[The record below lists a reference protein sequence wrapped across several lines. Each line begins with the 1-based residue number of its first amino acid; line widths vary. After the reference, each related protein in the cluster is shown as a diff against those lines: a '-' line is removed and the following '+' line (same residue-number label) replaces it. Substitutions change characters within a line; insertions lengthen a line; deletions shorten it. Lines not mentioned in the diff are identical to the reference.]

1 MCEVPE
7 VVAKLKALYEQSC
20 EIARS
25 GEFDRYGEVRY
36 PKLTVEVQQWRPI
49 DRSEPFG
56 YVDEAGTYSAVISR
70 PDLMEGYLT
79 AQIEA
84 LTSNYP
90 CEVEVGY
97 SDVVIP
103 PAYIKG
109 MPPIDETANLPR
121 PTLDE
126 VHDAIVDGHWDAFNG
141 EEKPLFHFG
150 PQRFDLALA
159 RLEHYTGIEADSLQR
174 FILFTNYAMHVTEF
188 VKFGL
193 RELSDP
199 SSRYTRLVLPSG
211 ETVSDTVALEDLELE
226 SKFQMP
232 RYDLVTEDG
241 DGITMINI
249 GVGPSN
255 AKTITDSLAVLRPEA
270 WIMIGHCAGL
280 DARMRIGDL
289 ILGNAYERHDH
300 VLDDY
305 LRRELPIPAVPEIQ
319 RTLEKAVSKVYGSD
333 ASLMRTGTVLSTG
346 DRNWEW
352 KDPRDLWEWLRGSTA
367 AAVDM
372 ESCTIAA
379 NGYRYRVPYGTLL
392 AVSDLPLHAVP
403 KLPAGAQAFYSNSK
417 EAHVMC
423 AVRAVEKLARHPERL
438 RTRKLRRA
446 IGEVPFR

>member
-7 VVAKLKALYEQSC
+7 VVSKLKALYEKSC

-36 PKLTVEVQQWRPI
+36 PKLTVEVERWRPI

-70 PDLMEGYLT
+70 PDLMEPYLT
-79 AQIEA
+79 AQLEA

-90 CEVEVGY
+90 CSVDVGY
-97 SDVVIP
+97 SDVAIP

-141 EEKPLFHFG
+141 AEKPLFHFE

-199 SSRYTRLVLPSG
+199 DSRYTRLVLPSG

-232 RYDLVTEDG
+232 RYDLVTENG

-423 AVRAVEKLARHPERL
+423 AVRAMEKLARHPERL

>member
-1 MCEVPE
+1 MSRVPE
-7 VVAKLKALYEQSC
+7 AVEKLKALYEESC

-25 GEFDRYGEVRY
+25 GDFSRYGEVRY
-36 PKLTVEVQQWRPI
+36 PKLTVEVRQWRPI

-79 AQIEA
+79 AQLEA

-97 SDVVIP
+97 SDELIP

-141 EEKPLFHFG
+141 AEKPLFHFG

-159 RLEHYTGIEADSLQR
+159 RLEHYTGIEADTLQR

-199 SSRYTRLVLPSG
+199 DSRYTRLVLPSG

-232 RYDLVTEDG
+232 RYDLVTENG

-305 LRRELPIPAVPEIQ
+305 LRRVLPIPAVPEIQ

-333 ASLMRTGTVLSTG
+333 TSLMRTGTVLSTG

-423 AVRAVEKLARHPERL
+423 AVRAMEKLARHPERL

>member
-25 GEFDRYGEVRY
+25 GEFDRYAEVRY
-36 PKLTVEVQQWRPI
+36 PKLTVEVRQWRPI

-79 AQIEA
+79 AQLEA

-103 PAYIKG
+103 LAYIKG

-141 EEKPLFHFG
+141 AEKPLFHFG

-199 SSRYTRLVLPSG
+199 DSRYTRLVLPSG

-232 RYDLVTEDG
+232 RYDLVTENG

>member
-7 VVAKLKALYEQSC
+7 VVAKLKALYEKSC

-36 PKLTVEVQQWRPI
+36 PKLTVEVRQWRPI

-79 AQIEA
+79 AQLEA

-90 CEVEVGY
+90 CAVEVGY
-97 SDVVIP
+97 SDVAIP

-141 EEKPLFHFG
+141 AEKPLFHFG

-199 SSRYTRLVLPSG
+199 DSRYTRLVLPSG
-211 ETVSDTVALEDLELE
+211 ETVSDTVALEDLELG

-232 RYDLVTEDG
+232 RYDLVTENG

-423 AVRAVEKLARHPERL
+423 AVRAMEKLARHPERL

>member
-79 AQIEA
+79 AQLEA

-97 SDVVIP
+97 SDVAIP

-199 SSRYTRLVLPSG
+199 DSRYTRLVLPSG
-211 ETVSDTVALEDLELE
+211 ETVSDTVALEDLELG

-232 RYDLVTEDG
+232 RYDLVTENG

>member
-70 PDLMEGYLT
+70 PDLMEPYLT

-90 CEVEVGY
+90 CSVEVGY
-97 SDVVIP
+97 SDVAIP

-141 EEKPLFHFG
+141 AEKPLFHFG

-199 SSRYTRLVLPSG
+199 DSRYTRLVLPSG

-232 RYDLVTEDG
+232 RYDLVTENG

>member
-7 VVAKLKALYEQSC
+7 AVAKLKALYEQSC

-36 PKLTVEVQQWRPI
+36 PKLTVEVRQWRPI

-70 PDLMEGYLT
+70 PDLMEPYLT
-79 AQIEA
+79 AQLEA

-90 CEVEVGY
+90 CSVDVGY
-97 SDVVIP
+97 SDVAIP

-141 EEKPLFHFG
+141 AEKPLFHFG

-199 SSRYTRLVLPSG
+199 DSRYTRLVLPSG
-211 ETVSDTVALEDLELE
+211 ETVSDTVALEDLELG

-232 RYDLVTEDG
+232 RYDLVTENG

>member
-7 VVAKLKALYEQSC
+7 AVAKLKALYEQSC

-36 PKLTVEVQQWRPI
+36 PKLTVEVRQWRPI

-70 PDLMEGYLT
+70 PDLMEPYLT
-79 AQIEA
+79 AQLEA

-90 CEVEVGY
+90 CSVDVGY
-97 SDVVIP
+97 SDVAIP

-141 EEKPLFHFG
+141 AEKPLFHFG

-193 RELSDP
+193 CELSDP
-199 SSRYTRLVLPSG
+199 DSRYTRLVLPSG
-211 ETVSDTVALEDLELE
+211 ETVSDTVALEDLELG

-232 RYDLVTEDG
+232 RYDLVTENG

>member
-7 VVAKLKALYEQSC
+7 AVAKLKALYEQSC

-174 FILFTNYAMHVTEF
+174 YILFTNYAMHVTEF

>member
-25 GEFDRYGEVRY
+25 GEFERYGEVRY
-36 PKLTVEVQQWRPI
+36 PKLTVEVEQWRPI

-70 PDLMEGYLT
+70 PDLMEQYLT

-90 CEVEVGY
+90 CSVDVGY
-97 SDVVIP
+97 SDVAIP

-141 EEKPLFHFG
+141 AEKPLFHFG

-199 SSRYTRLVLPSG
+199 DSRYTRLVLPSG
-211 ETVSDTVALEDLELE
+211 ETVSDTVALEDLELG

-232 RYDLVTEDG
+232 RYDLVTENG

-403 KLPAGAQAFYSNSK
+403 KLPAAAQAFYSNSK

>member
-1 MCEVPE
+1 MERVPE
-7 VVAKLKALYEQSC
+7 VVAKLKELYEASC

-25 GEFDRYGEVRY
+25 GDFSRYGEVRY
-36 PKLTVEVQQWRPI
+36 PKLTVEVLQWRPI

-79 AQIEA
+79 AQLEA

-109 MPPIDETANLPR
+109 MPPIDETLNLPR

-126 VHDAIVDGHWDAFNG
+126 VHDAIVDGHWDAFHG
-141 EEKPLFHFG
+141 AEKPLFHFG

-159 RLEHYTGIEADSLQR
+159 RLEHYTGIATDSLQR

-193 RELSDP
+193 RELSNPD
-199 SSRYTRLVLPSG
+199 SRYTRLVLPSG
-211 ETVSDTVALEDLELE
+211 ETVSDTVALEDLELG

-232 RYDLVTEDG
+232 RYDLVTEGG

-319 RTLEKAVSKVYGSD
+319 RTLEKAVAKVYGED

-423 AVRAVEKLARHPERL
+423 AVRAMEKLARHPERL

>member
-25 GEFDRYGEVRY
+25 GEFDRYAEVRY
-36 PKLTVEVQQWRPI
+36 PKLTVEVRQWRPI

-79 AQIEA
+79 AQLEA

-103 PAYIKG
+103 LAYIKG

-141 EEKPLFHFG
+141 AEKPLFHFG